1 MMAHVRNR
9 EARIPDG
16 TALASSVYP
25 MNEMVQTFA
34 ALTGFPLWQ
43 AVRMASLTP
52 AEIVGVAGELGSL
65 APRKRA
71 DIILFDE
78 QVNICGVHMGSAAAR
93 SSTARL

>member
-1 MMAHVRNR
+1 
-9 EARIPDG
+9 
-16 TALASSVYP
+16 
-25 MNEMVQTFA
+25 MVQTFA
-34 ALTGFPLWQ
+34 ALTGCPLWQ

-78 QVNICGVHMGSAAAR
+78 QVNISGVYLGSLDIR
-93 SSTARL
+93 SAGANS